1 MVQAALTP
9 VMLKRRLLIAQ
20 GPQQLLVGLACLRQR
35 AEDVGA
41 GVDFEDVLVLGDF
54 MAPEVA
60 EEVDR
65 MCRVIASQHSFA
77 KVCSTH
83 DLDAGLYRR
92 ELPLPDYFAGVLR
105 RIGCR
110 VFDELICT
118 RNTQTLNEVVMH
130 VFPEAKRITVG
141 DGLGVI
147 DNNSVRFAQPVL
159 PTGYRAVDEL
169 QSILPIESEP
179 GLFGGLAVG
188 VIDPGK
194 YVEAVRRGAEA
205 LGVAEMM
212 RRYDAEVMEKP
223 SVVLLMTN
231 LTEAGFAAKVEDEVN
246 YFLEAVV
253 PYLTE
258 ETRVWIKGHPRHC
271 HGQPGLLVKRLGEL
285 GYQAFYSEEIDRV
298 PVECL
303 AVIFGKARLL
313 AMHSSSCMTWRL
325 LNPETSIV
333 MGVPEA
339 LGAKYLCKMIG
350 VPVGLTTRVVQ
361 TAMAGMGR
369 MEPLSRVAIRS
380 IAELS
385 PRWVVEM
392 GPVSQPMEPEV
403 LEWVEAA
410 IEGSR
415 REFATVG
422 DRPPVDVHARAKAS
436 KHEEAILAVLGMD
449 CCAGERA
456 GLFEQILGKA
466 EVRGGEEVKLRA
478 ERDKLEA
485 RVGRLSEEL
494 EGIRGTWAWG
504 CLRWLFKLERSIRC
518 RSGGRRP

>member
-35 AEDVGA
+35 AEDAGA
-41 GVDFEDVLVLGDF
+41 GVVFEDVLVLGDF

-60 EEVDR
+60 EDVDQICR
-65 MCRVIASQHSFA
+65 MLAKQHAFVN
-77 KVCSTH
+77 VCSTH
-83 DLDAGLYRR
+83 DLDARLYRR
-92 ELPLPDYFAGVLR
+92 ELPLPGYFAGVLR
-105 RIGCR
+105 RIGCHE
-110 VFDELICT
+110 FDELICT

-130 VFPEAKRITVG
+130 AFGSARRITVG

-147 DNNSVRFAQPVL
+147 DNSSVRFAEPIL
-159 PTGYRAVDEL
+159 PTGYLAVDEL

-188 VIDPGK
+188 VIDAGK
-194 YVEAVRRGAEA
+194 YVEAVRQGAEA
-205 LGVAEMM
+205 LEVEAMM
-212 RRYDAEVMEKP
+212 KRYDPEVFEKP
-223 SVVLLMTN
+223 SVVVLMTN
-231 LTEAGFAAKVEDEVN
+231 LTEAGYAAKAEDEVS
-246 YFLEAVV
+246 YFLEAMV
-253 PYLTE
+253 PHLTA

-271 HGQPGLLVKRLGEL
+271 YGQPGMLVERLGAL
-285 GYQAFYSEEIDRV
+285 GYRAFHSVEIDRL

-303 AVIFGKARLL
+303 AVSLAKSKLL
-313 AMHSSSCMTWRL
+313 ALHSSSCVTWRL

-333 MGVPEA
+333 MGVPEV
-339 LGAKYLCKMIG
+339 LGDRWLIKSIG
-350 VPVGLTTRVVQ
+350 VPVGLMTRVVQ
-361 TAMAGMGR
+361 TAMAGMGKK
-369 MEPLSRVAIRS
+369 EPLSRVAIRS

-385 PRWVVEM
+385 PRWGVEM
-392 GPVSQPMEPEV
+392 GPASEPMEPEV

-415 REFATVG
+415 REFANMG

-436 KHEEAILAVLGMD
+436 KHEEAILGVLGVE

-456 GLFEQILGKA
+456 GLFEQILAVPGAGNGNA
-466 EVRGGEEVKLRA
+466 EKLRV

-485 RVGRLSEEL
+485 RVGRLTEEL

-504 CLRWLFKLERSIRC
+504 WLRWLFKLERAIRC